1 MAQRL
6 LQLDDVRRT
15 DSPQQI
21 ASLFKTLGYNAFAQ
35 QLPID
40 ELGLSSRSAEAV
52 WDAYLIADHQKG
64 SESLQVLLFH
74 LNKDEWQSPSV
85 VSNRMRSL
93 AQSLCRRPSNFL
105 LLGTKDYN
113 QMMLVNPRKT
123 FDADMNLKVN
133 IRKLLIDRINP
144 TNYDRDRLEAI
155 AARDLNPQELYK
167 VQCEAFDVEKLTK
180 EFYRGYREIFEE
192 VQRVIKANNSH
203 SYFEDKSRLHQF
215 SQRFLGRVMF
225 MYFLQKKGFL
235 GGDRNF
241 LKTRFPRTSELED
254 TDFYTGILE
263 PVFFETLN
271 KQRPNH
277 ESPWGQIPYLNGGL
291 FDRDYGVDVKDVLGL
306 ETPPQ
311 IQLPNSL
318 FDPSGDEKKSILK
331 FFNGYNFTIAENVQ
345 GDEEAAVD
353 PEMLGKVF
361 ENLLAADERGQ
372 SGTFYTPRGIV
383 HFMCVESLSRYLADS
398 TGMDVE
404 AIKQLI
410 EADLDLPD
418 TDFNK
423 LLTKEQ
429 AKKLKQALV
438 NVKICDPAVGSGAF
452 PLGMM
457 QVMLAVRQAIA
468 RREGMTVQRGSLTI
482 SEWKRDIIANN
493 LYGVDIK
500 PEAIEIAKLRMWL
513 SMVVD
518 IPTIDDVEP
527 LPNLDYKLMCG
538 DSLISTINGEMLIP
552 DPTKNEELMLT
563 VTPVQ
568 SAIQPL
574 INLQHQYFKSH
585 ADERKALRE
594 RIVEAEK
601 DVFRVAIADR
611 RQYWESKQRKLEQDI
626 KAVKKASKVQ
636 TSLQQTITAKL
647 RDLDSIAAD
656 VERGM
661 RSLNFFQWHLH
672 FNDVFKHNGGFD
684 IVIGNP
690 PYLGFHGVKNKDSF
704 KQHFLSASG
713 KFDFYVLFVE
723 QGMKLLSS
731 NRFLCFICPTNFTKR
746 SYGKPLRKLLQESA
760 TIHEICDFQ
769 DVQIFDDA
777 LNYTGIFIF
786 GNNKPNKNHEIC
798 YRERSLNAEVMFK
811 PQSDLSDTA
820 WVFVNDSAAQ
830 ITEKISSRFTSPLSQ
845 ITEGISE
852 GIVTGNNSVFLLS
865 RSEVKTLGLEE
876 EVIRPCIR
884 GRDIRQY
891 SLKDAQDFVI
901 YPYRLVDGK
910 TKVIPESEMRVKFKA
925 TWNYLTQRKDEL
937 AGRGYFEKS
946 SKSWYELWCQRDIT
960 ILSSIKILVPE
971 LSDKNRFVLAYNDD
985 FYGDTVCGI
994 TIKLK
999 TRESLKYLL
1008 GILNSKLIEFYYKQT
1023 TVPKANQF
1031 YIYKTMFL
1039 KNLPIRRINFS
1050 DSTDVAN
1057 YNKIV
1062 ELVDKCLA
1070 SCKANSTKTESI
1082 SEVQEEISD
1091 LKREINQLVYQLY
1104 HLTNEEI
1111 ETVEQTIQ

>member
-6 LQLDDVRRT
+6 LQLDDVRQI

-21 ASLFKTLGYNAFAQ
+21 ASLFKTLGYNASAQ

-52 WDAYLIADHQKG
+52 GDAYMIADHQKG

-74 LNKDEWQSPSV
+74 LHKDEWQSPSV
-85 VSNRMRSL
+85 ASNRMRSL
-93 AQSLCRRPSNFL
+93 AQSLCKRPSNFL

-155 AARDLNPQELYK
+155 AARDLSPQKLYDA
-167 VQCEAFDVEKLTK
+167 QCEAFDVEKLTK
-180 EFYRGYREIFEE
+180 EFYKGYREIFEE

-241 LKTRFPRTSELED
+241 LKKWFPKTSELED

-306 ETPPQ
+306 ETPPH

-318 FDPSGDEKKSILK
+318 FDPSGDEKKSIIK

-410 EADLDLPD
+410 EANLDLPD
-418 TDFNK
+418 ADFNK

-457 QVMLAVRQAIA
+457 QVMLAVRQGIA

-538 DSLISTINGEMLIP
+538 DSLISTINGEKLIP
-552 DPTKNEELMLT
+552 DPTKDKQQLELN
-563 VTPVQ
+563 VTPIQ
-568 SAIQPL
+568 AAIQPVVD
-574 INLQHQYFKSH
+574 LQHQYFTSH
-585 ADERKALRE
+585 SDERKALRE
-594 RIVEAEK
+594 KIVEAEK
-601 DVFRVAIADR
+601 NVFRVAIADR
-611 RQYWESKQRKLEQDI
+611 RQYWETKQRNLAQDI
-626 KAVKKASKVQ
+626 KRMGKASNKTQ
-636 TSLQQTITAKL
+636 ISLQQTIANKL
-647 RDLDSIAAD
+647 RQLKLFTAD
-656 VERGM
+656 VEQGM

-672 FNDVFKHNGGFD
+672 FNEVFQQNGGFD

-690 PYLGFHGVKNKDSF
+690 PYVRADTGGDNLILRQAIEASDDYETLWEKWDLYVACIERGYKLLKSNGITSMIVSDAYCHSKYAQKSQNWFLQNSRILRLDFLSKLQFFDAGVKNVIYFFQRSNGSKNQPQRFVHQSELGDIKPLQTDVQTNLTYRVFFPEDKTIQQVSKSMLMLKDICYISVGMVVNADEKIAKNAF
-704 KQHFLSASG
+704 KLKDLLSKTKDKFHTKPFVEGKDLGVWLPKSYKWIEWGTERAPNMFRRKTFIELYEHQEKLMLVKVGAIRAVLDENRFYCNDGVYVCIPWHFL
-713 KFDFYVLFVE
+713 
-723 QGMKLLSS
+723 
-731 NRFLCFICPTNFTKR
+731 
-746 SYGKPLRKLLQESA
+746 
-760 TIHEICDFQ
+760 
-769 DVQIFDDA
+769 
-777 LNYTGIFIF
+777 
-786 GNNKPNKNHEIC
+786 KNT
-798 YRERSLNAEVMFK
+798 R
-811 PQSDLSDTA
+811 
-820 WVFVNDSAAQ
+820 
-830 ITEKISSRFTSPLSQ
+830 
-845 ITEGISE
+845 
-852 GIVTGNNSVFLLS
+852 NNSIK
-865 RSEVKTLGLEE
+865 KTA
-876 EVIRPCIR
+876 I
-884 GRDIRQY
+884 
-891 SLKDAQDFVI
+891 
-901 YPYRLVDGK
+901 
-910 TKVIPESEMRVKFKA
+910 
-925 TWNYLTQRKDEL
+925 
-937 AGRGYFEKS
+937 
-946 SKSWYELWCQRDIT
+946 
-960 ILSSIKILVPE
+960 
-971 LSDKNRFVLAYNDD
+971 YNDERIS
-985 FYGDTVCGI
+985 GNQLPC
-994 TIKLK
+994 
-999 TRESLKYLL
+999 REELEKKSINFSAKYLL
-1008 GILNSKLIEFYYKQT
+1008 AVLNSSFTREFLKVNRRNNIQLY
-1023 TVPKANQF
+1023 PDDW
-1031 YIYKTMFL
+1031 
-1039 KNLPIRRINFS
+1039 KNLPIPYATSEQQKSI
-1050 DSTDVAN
+1050 
-1057 YNKIV
+1057 IQ
-1062 ELVDKCLA
+1062 LVDCILSAKHINLTA
-1070 SCKANSTKTESI
+1070 D
-1082 SEVQEEISD
+1082 ISD
-1091 LKREINQLVYQLY
+1091 LEAEIDQLVYQLY
-1104 HLTNEEI
+1104 EFIPYKISTTEKSVN
-1111 ETVEQTIQ
+1111 